1 MWTAI
6 WIASGMAIVLLMGLT
21 AWLFGRGHMG
31 VKQSQ
36 RHYLDEV
43 ESRSHFPWF

>member
-1 MWTAI
+1 MWITI
-6 WIASGMAIVLLMGLT
+6 WIASGIAIVLLMGLT

-31 VKQSQ
+31 VDQSQ

-43 ESRSHFPWF
+43 ETRYHSHWF